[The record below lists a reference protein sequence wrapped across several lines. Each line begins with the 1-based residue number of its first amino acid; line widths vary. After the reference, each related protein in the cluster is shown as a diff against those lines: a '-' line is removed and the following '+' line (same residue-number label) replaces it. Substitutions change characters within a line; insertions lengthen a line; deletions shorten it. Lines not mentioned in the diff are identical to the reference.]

1 MMGKIKR
8 LIKTALMVLQAWKR
22 PDHAPKVVF
31 YHDIGTAYTPM
42 GTDLQVFKK
51 HMKILGV
58 GDRGRS
64 RADVI
69 CFDDGF
75 RGLWDHRE
83 LLKEVKAK
91 GEGEQ
96 QRVKVF
102 IAVGLVGKPGYLTWD
117 EIRTLN
123 REYGVDFQ
131 SHTWSHQTL
140 VGPWND
146 DDVPREPR
154 TEAWYERELIASR
167 EKIAAELG
175 KIVDELC
182 FPVGYFNEE
191 LIERCKQAGYR
202 KVYASYPG
210 NLGEGEDEGEEYVQ
224 PRCLAQDLSPLA
236 FKAMLK
242 GGLNVFKA
250 RYIAL
255 HKVG

>member
-1 MMGKIKR
+1 M
-8 LIKTALMVLQAWKR
+8 KTLVKELMIFVRSILR
-22 PDHAPKVVF
+22 PDRAPKVVF
-31 YHDIGTAYTPM
+31 YHDIGTQNTPT
-42 GTDLQVFKK
+42 GTDFHVFKE

-58 GDRGRS
+58 GDRGRF

-75 RGLWDHRE
+75 RGLWEHRD
-83 LLKEVKAK
+83 EVKSISAK
-91 GEGEQ
+91 HQ
-96 QRVKVF
+96 VKVF
-102 IAVGLVGKPGYLTWD
+102 IAVALVGKPGYLTWD

-140 VGPWND
+140 VGPWNE

-182 FPVGYFNEE
+182 FPVGYFSEE
-191 LIERCKQAGYR
+191 LIERCKKAGYR

-210 NLGEGEDEGEEYVQ
+210 NVTDDYIQ
-224 PRCLAQDLSPLA
+224 PRCLAQDLSPFA

-242 GGLNVFKA
+242 GGLMVFQE
-250 RYIAL
+250 RYIKL
-255 HKVG
+255 HKHGSLI